1 MREPL
6 YGNCDADSEFFDAG
20 GEDFSAVDPDDAVP
34 GEGEEGLY

>member
-6 YGNCDADSEFFDAG
+6 YGDGDADGEFFDASG
-20 GEDFSAVDPDDAVP
+20 KYFSAVDPDDAVP

>member
-1 MREPL
+1 M
-6 YGNCDADSEFFDAG
+6 YGDGDADGEFFNAS